1 MHGSAASKTG
11 RRQASWLRK
20 HELFV
25 RLAVCF
31 CAITLATVFV
41 SIFRWN
47 GTAGNLIWV
56 ANGLLLAY
64 LLLVPR
70 WRWPAYL
77 VTGFLALVAG
87 STLIHEPWRNGLL
100 FSVLNMLEILI
111 SALLMRRRSTELP
124 RFTERAY
131 LIRFIGFAVLTAPIV
146 TALAFAS
153 LASGW
158 VHLSPQLAFL
168 KWAGADALGIAIVT
182 PTCVAVLESQF
193 RRSGQSRRGAVYM
206 AIMIVASLGAFSQ
219 SAVPLIFLLYPLLV
233 IIMLHVDLGQAAL
246 ALLLAA
252 AVGSW
257 FAIQGKGPFAAGEFA
272 NPLGPSFPLQLF
284 VVAGILILYSISVV
298 MDRQRKTERRL
309 QEIVSLHKLVTENSR
324 DAIILADFSGRRSY
338 VSAASESIGGW
349 KPEELL
355 ALNSIE
361 LVHPDD
367 KHRAESAVQTLRE
380 GAEGDIIEVRI
391 RKRDGDYVWVEAS
404 LRMVRDAVTGL
415 PSGILN
421 TVRDITERKRAEE
434 QLREA
439 YHAVEALAL
448 TDGLTGLA
456 NRRRFDQYLASE
468 WRRGM
473 RDHQP
478 LSVLMIDAD
487 MFKAYN
493 DTYGHTRG
501 DSCLKQIAEAAMDV
515 VGRPGDLV
523 ARFGGE
529 EFVVV
534 LPNTESEGAVQVA
547 HEICEALR
555 GRRLPHSGS
564 TAGIVTVSVGC
575 ATLVPQFGKHAPDV
589 VEMADRA
596 LYKAKHSGRN
606 QVCCANLLESNERT
620 SLKESGSGKTA

>member
-11 RRQASWLRK
+11 RRQVSWLRK

-31 CAITLATVFV
+31 SAITLAAAFV
-41 SIFRWN
+41 SIFERS
-47 GTAGNLIWV
+47 GTGSNLIWV

-64 LLLVPR
+64 LLLAPR

-77 VTGFLALVAG
+77 GAGFLALVVG
-87 STLIHEPWRNGLL
+87 SALIGEPWRINLL
-100 FSVLNMLEILI
+100 LNVLDILEVLI
-111 SALLMRRRSTELP
+111 AALLMRRRSTQLP

-131 LIRFIGFAVLTAPIV
+131 LLRFVGFAVLAAPIAV
-146 TALAFAS
+146 ALAFAG
-153 LASGW
+153 LAAPLL
-158 VHLSPQLAFL
+158 HLSPRLAFL

-182 PTCVAVLESQF
+182 PTCVAVFESDF
-193 RRSGQSRRGAVYM
+193 RDRARWRHGAIYM
-206 AIMIVASLGAFSQ
+206 LITIVVAIGAFAQ
-219 SAVPLIFLLYPLLV
+219 NAVPLVFLLYPLLV
-233 IIMLHVDLGQAAL
+233 LILLHVDLGRAAL
-246 ALLLAA
+246 ALLAIAA
-252 AVGSW
+252 LGSW
-257 FAIQGKGPFAAGEFA
+257 FTIQGKGPFAAGGFA
-272 NPLGPSFPLQLF
+272 APLGPSLPLQLF
-284 VVAGILILYSISVV
+284 VVAGILILFTISVV
-298 MDRQRKTERRL
+298 MDRQSKTERRL
-309 QEIVSLHKLVTENSR
+309 QEIVSLHRLVTENSR

-338 VSAASESIGGW
+338 VSAATESIGGW

-355 ALNSIE
+355 AQSSIE

-367 KHRAESAVQTLRE
+367 QHKAAAAVRNLRE
-380 GAEGDIIEVRI
+380 GAEGDIVEVRV
-391 RKRDGDYVWVEAS
+391 RKRDGEYVWVEAS
-404 LRMVRDAVTGL
+404 LRVVRDPVTGL

-421 TVRDITERKRAEE
+421 TARDISERKRAEE

-439 YHAVEALAL
+439 YNTVEALAL

-487 MFKAYN
+487 KFKAYN

-547 HEICEALR
+547 NEICEALR
-555 GRRLPHSGS
+555 SRRLPHSGNA
-564 TAGIVTVSVGC
+564 AGIVTVSIGC
-575 ATLVPQFGKHAPDV
+575 ATLVPRFGKHAPDV
-589 VEMADRA
+589 IEMADRA
-596 LYKAKHSGRN
+596 LYKAKHNGRN
-606 QVCCANLLESNERT
+606 QVCCANLLENGEQV
-620 SLKESGSGKTA
+620 LEESGSGKSA